1 METKLKTVPPVS
13 PRYWVAISAAS
24 IFGANMGDF
33 FAHNLHLGH
42 VRGIPVLVLL
52 FAGLIIAERRSARA
66 SEAYYWAVIVVLRTA
81 ATNLADFA
89 THDLRVP
96 YPLVIAGLAALLLGL
111 AARTTRQAAGLPA
124 ADGWFWATMLT
135 AGTLGTGIGD
145 YSADDLGL
153 GIGIGTLVLGAILLV
168 ILALGRRVDWRTR
181 LAYWSGIVAVRSA
194 GTTAGDF
201 LASRHGAGLGL
212 PLSTAL
218 SGLAFVA
225 ILLVWRSYSPAAAAG
240 ARLANPTQAPA
251 PSSRH
256 TEVAIQAGRSD

>member
-1 METKLKTVPPVS
+1 MKTVPPVS

-33 FAHNLHLGH
+33 FAHALHLGH
-42 VRGIPVLVLL
+42 VRGIPILALL
-52 FAGLIIAERRSARA
+52 FAGLIVAERRSSRA

-89 THDLRVP
+89 THDLRLP

-111 AARTTRQAAGLPA
+111 AARTTRQAAGVPA
-124 ADGWFWATMLT
+124 ADGCFWATMLT

-153 GIGIGTLVLGAILLV
+153 GIGVGTLVLGAMLLAV
-168 ILALGRRVDWRTR
+168 LAFGSRVDWRTP

-212 PLSTAL
+212 PLSTSF
-218 SGLAFVA
+218 SGLACVA
-225 ILLVWRSYSPAAAAG
+225 ILLVWRSYSAASAAG
-240 ARLANPTQAPA
+240 PRRAKPAQAPA

-256 TEVAIQAGRSD
+256 TDVAIQADPSD